1 MSVRLTKRC
10 MDLLALL
17 RAARWLT
24 TQQVRRRF
32 FPQATLDATR
42 KRLRKLTKA
51 GYLVMCQEHRM
62 REALFSLGR
71 EGKRVLETNGAEE
84 VVLERKV
91 GRQIDHLA
99 GINDIRIAAETT
111 LPLSYFF
118 ACWELPAVGW
128 RQPLIPDA
136 VFSSGKHTFAVEFDR
151 GGENMRF
158 FLRTKVAA
166 YLRGLE
172 GFPLTAVLIITDRR
186 ARMDSLARAIRDER
200 GRFLF
205 TTIDLVRK
213 HDLAAPIFYR
223 GGHDKGVSLV

>member
-1 MSVRLTKRC
+1 MRVRLTKRC
-10 MDLLALL
+10 MDLLELL

-32 FPQATLDATR
+32 FPHATLDATR
-42 KRLRKLTKA
+42 KRLRKLTEA
-51 GYLVMCQEHRM
+51 GYIVLCQEHRM
-62 REALFSLGR
+62 QEALYSLGR

-84 VVLERKV
+84 VVLERKLPSQV
-91 GRQIDHLA
+91 HHLS
-99 GINDIRIAAETT
+99 GINDIRIAAETR

-128 RQPLIPDA
+128 RHPLIPDA
-136 VFSSGKHTFAVEFDR
+136 VFSSGERTFAVEFDR
-151 GGENMRF
+151 GGENIRF
-158 FLRTKVAA
+158 FIRTKVAA

-172 GFPLTAVLIITDRR
+172 GFPLTAVLIVTDRR
-186 ARMDSLARAIRDER
+186 ARMDSLARAIRDDA

-223 GGHDKGVSLV
+223 HGQDKGVSLV